1 MTLLTEKMNILTITS
16 MFPSKALP
24 THAVFVKNRVARMAD
39 HAVIKVVVPVPYFP
53 FISLT
58 KKYAFRKNI
67 PYKDVMDGLEV
78 YYPRFISI
86 PIFLKPLDGFFLFLV
101 CLWFIKTKL
110 KHFDF
115 DIIDSHLAYP
125 DGFGAVLLG
134 KVFKKPVAVT
144 LRGHDINNT
153 PKYPVRLRQIQYALR
168 HATQVFSVA
177 KALKEQ
183 AVSLGADADK
193 ILVTGNGV
201 DAEIFKPY
209 DKVRARSEL
218 KLPVDKRIIVSVGHL
233 VERKGFH
240 ILLQALRRLLDLG
253 VNDLFVVIVGG
264 PGEEGDY
271 SGKLRRLTRELGL
284 SGHVLM
290 AGARSNAELP
300 KWYSAADLSCLASS
314 KEGWANVLLE
324 SLACGVPVV
333 ATNVWGTPEVICS
346 NEYGVLTE
354 RDPDSLASAL
364 YNAMQRVWN
373 KEAIVSY
380 ARKNSWKNIAAT
392 VLGQFKLIEKR
403 K

>member
-1 MTLLTEKMNILTITS
+1 
-16 MFPSKALP
+16 
-24 THAVFVKNRVARMAD
+24 MAD
-39 HAVIKVVVPVPYFP
+39 HANIRVIVPVPYFP
-53 FISLT
+53 FLAST

-67 PYKDVMDGLEV
+67 PYKDSIDGLEV

-86 PIFLKPLDGFFLFLV
+86 PRFLKPLDGFFLFLT

-110 KHFDF
+110 KQFDF

-177 KALKEQ
+177 KALKDQ
-183 AVSLGADADK
+183 AVKLGSDPGK
-193 ILVTGNGV
+193 IFVTGNGV
-201 DAEIFKPY
+201 DIEVFKPY
-209 DKVRARSEL
+209 DKMEARKEL
-218 KLPVDKRIIVSVGHL
+218 NLPLKKNIIVSVGNL

-240 ILLQALRRLLDLG
+240 ILLQALRKLLDKGEKELY
-253 VNDLFVVIVGG
+253 LVIVGG

-271 SGKLRRLTRELGL
+271 SGELKRLINELDL
-284 SGHVLM
+284 SDYVYL
-290 AGARSNAELP
+290 AGAQTHNDLP

-324 SLACGVPVV
+324 SLACGRPVV
-333 ATNVWGTPEVICS
+333 ATRVWGTPEVIS
-346 NEYGVLTE
+346 SEDYGLLAE
-354 RDPDSLASAL
+354 RDHESLAKAL
-364 YNAMQRVWN
+364 QKALGKSWDEN
-373 KEAIVSY
+373 KIYSY
-380 ARKNSWKNIAAT
+380 ATQYTWDGIAGKI
-392 VLGQFKLIEKR
+392 VNVFKSVAKHKQR
-403 K
+403 

>member
-1 MTLLTEKMNILTITS
+1 MNILTITS

-39 HAVIKVVVPVPYFP
+39 HAAIKVVVPVPYFP

-67 PYKDVMDGLEV
+67 PHSDVIEGLEV

-86 PIFLKPLDGFFLFLV
+86 PRFLKPLDGFFLFFT

-134 KVFKKPVAVT
+134 KVFKKPVTVT

-168 HATQVFSVA
+168 HAKQIFSVA
-177 KALKEQ
+177 KALKDQ
-183 AVSLGADADK
+183 AVSLGADSDK

-201 DAEIFKPY
+201 DTEVFKPY
-209 DKVRARSEL
+209 DKMKARNEL
-218 KLPVDKRIIVSVGHL
+218 KLPTDKRIIVSVGHL

-240 ILLQALRRLLDLG
+240 ILLQALRRLLDNG
-253 VNDLFVVIVGG
+253 VSDIYLVIVGG

-271 SGKLRRLTRELGL
+271 SGKLHRLIHELDL
-284 SGHVLM
+284 SRHVLM
-290 AGARSNAELP
+290 AGARNNAELP

-346 NEYGVLTE
+346 PEYGLLTE
-354 RDPDSLASAL
+354 RDPKSMASAL
-364 YNAMQRVWN
+364 CEAMDRAWDT
-373 KEAIVSY
+373 ESIVAY
-380 ARKNSWKNIAAT
+380 ARHYTWEKIAITINEILVKSFMRNAL
-392 VLGQFKLIEKR
+392 VSK
-403 K
+403 